1 VFKNK
6 HYPIVL
12 IPDNICAVIK
22 ARNAVEKTISND
34 CLDGAHTKVNL
45 QLPQADTTKDR
56 KSHTETPVIGK
67 ISLQMPVVFLYLA
80 CLTAMLATMQFAA
93 AALLTAAFCFY
104 YCYRSRDR
112 TETPQAKC
120 DRIEKLQANRT
131 QTQTPQADRTA
142 ALQADRT
149 QTQALQADR
158 TQTQTPQADR
168 TQTQTPQADRE
179 NATINTHSNKTVD
192 SLRPIDPNIIL
203 HLKNIKIQTAFEL
216 KQISADAI
224 KPLLE
229 KATAQEGA
237 TESFFLS
244 HLRELLP
251 SLYTVQGVPFAI
263 PGSKL
268 RYSCDFIAVHPE
280 TGIAADIEIDEPY
293 VGTNNR
299 YGKPH
304 HCFDCNRDNNRN
316 QFFVQGNWIV
326 IRFAEEQIALQPAA
340 CCKLI
345 ARVFA
350 EVIGEPKIAEPL
362 KTFPDLLPVKQWNT
376 KTATAMAR
384 RNYRQTY
391 LSKAGIN
398 LTNSFTGFDRKKH
411 KKCHH
416 R

>member
-1 VFKNK
+1 MFRNK
-6 HYPIVL
+6 YYPIVL
-12 IPDNICAVIK
+12 IPDSIAAVIK

-34 CLDGAHTKVNL
+34 CLDGARTKINL
-45 QLPQADTTKDR
+45 QLPQANTTKNR
-56 KSHTETPVIGK
+56 KSHTETPAIEK

-80 CLTAMLATMQFAA
+80 CLTAMLAAMQFAA

-104 YCYRSRDR
+104 CCYRSRDR
-112 TETPQAKC
+112 TQPLQAER
-120 DRIEKLQANRT
+120 DRSDTLQANRT
-131 QTQTPQADRTA
+131 KYQA
-142 ALQADRT
+142 
-149 QTQALQADR
+149 
-158 TQTQTPQADR
+158 PQADR
-168 TQTQTPQADRE
+168 TQTQISQADRDRTAALQAERE
-179 NATINTHSNKTVD
+179 NATINTHLNKTVD
-192 SLRPIDPNIIL
+192 SLLPIDPNIIQ
-203 HLKNIKIQTAFEL
+203 HLKKVKIQTAIEL

-244 HLRELLP
+244 HLRKLLP
-251 SLYTVQGVPFAI
+251 SLYTAQGVPFAI

-293 VGTNNR
+293 VATNNR

-345 ARVFA
+345 ARIFA
-350 EVIGEPKIAEPL
+350 EVIGDSKITAPL

-384 RNYRQTY
+384 DNYRQTY

-398 LTNSFTGFDRKKH
+398 LTNRFNTSKQKKYKKTAPPLKTRRRRGF
-411 KKCHH
+411 
-416 R
+416 

>member
-1 VFKNK
+1 MFKNK

-34 CLDGAHTKVNL
+34 YLDGAHTKVNL

-56 KSHTETPVIGK
+56 KSHTETPVIEK
-67 ISLQMPVVFLYLA
+67 ISLQMPVVFLYLE

-104 YCYRSRDR
+104 YCYRSRDQTDTLQADRDR
-112 TETPQAKC
+112 TET
-120 DRIEKLQANRT
+120 
-131 QTQTPQADRTA
+131 
-142 ALQADRT
+142 LQADRT
-149 QTQALQADR
+149 QTQI
-158 TQTQTPQADR
+158 PQADR
-168 TQTQTPQADRE
+168 TQTQISQADRDRTAALQADRE
-179 NATINTHSNKTVD
+179 NATINTHLNKTVE
-192 SLRPIDPNIIL
+192 SLLPINPNIVQY
-203 HLKNIKIQTAFEL
+203 LKKVKIQTAIEL

-293 VGTNNR
+293 VGTNNH

-316 QFFVQGNWIV
+316 QFFIEGNWIV

-350 EVIGEPKIAEPL
+350 EVIGDSKITAPL

-384 RNYRQTY
+384 NNYRQTY

-398 LTNSFTGFDRKKH
+398 LTNRFKASQQKKY
-411 KKCHH
+411 KKRHH
-416 R
+416 H

>member
-34 CLDGAHTKVNL
+34 YLEGAHTKVNL

-56 KSHTETPVIGK
+56 KSHTETPVIEK

-104 YCYRSRDR
+104 CCYRSRDR
-112 TETPQAKC
+112 TETLQAE
-120 DRIEKLQANRT
+120 RARTEKLQPNRT
-131 QTQTPQADRTA
+131 RTLQADRDRTA
-142 ALQADRT
+142 ALQ
-149 QTQALQADR
+149 
-158 TQTQTPQADR
+158 PE
-168 TQTQTPQADRE
+168 RE
-179 NATINTHSNKTVD
+179 NATINTHLNKTVD
-192 SLRPIDPNIIL
+192 SLLPIDPNIIQ
-203 HLKNIKIQTAFEL
+203 HLKKIKIQTAFEL
-216 KQISADAI
+216 KQISTDAI

-251 SLYTVQGVPFAI
+251 SLCTVQGVPFAI

-293 VGTNNR
+293 VGTNNH

-316 QFFVQGNWIV
+316 QFFIQGNWIV

-345 ARVFA
+345 ARIFA
-350 EVIGEPKIAEPL
+350 EVISDSKITAPL

-384 RNYRQTY
+384 DNYRQTY

-398 LTNSFTGFDRKKH
+398 LTNHFNASQQKKY
-411 KKCHH
+411 KKRHH
-416 R
+416 H

>member
-12 IPDNICAVIK
+12 IPDNICTVIK
-22 ARNAVEKTISND
+22 ARNTAEKTAS
-34 CLDGAHTKVNL
+34 LDYLGAAPSRVNL
-45 QLPQADTTKDR
+45 QLQENNTTIQHKPN
-56 KSHTETPVIGK
+56 SETPVIEK
-67 ISLQMPVVFLYLA
+67 ISLQTPVIFLYLA
-80 CLTAMLATMQFAA
+80 CLTAMLATMQFAT

-104 YCYRSRDR
+104 CCYRS
-112 TETPQAKC
+112 
-120 DRIEKLQANRT
+120 RT
-131 QTQTPQADRTA
+131 QTQTPQAS
-142 ALQADRT
+142 
-149 QTQALQADR
+149 R
-158 TQTQTPQADR
+158 TQTQTPQASR
-168 TQTQTPQADRE
+168 TQTQTPQASRTQTQTPQASRTQTPQASRTQTPQASRTQTPQADRE
-179 NATINTHSNKTVD
+179 KATINTHLNKTVD
-192 SLRPIDPNIIL
+192 SLLPIDPNIIQ
-203 HLKNIKIQTAFEL
+203 HLKKVKIQTAIEL

-244 HLRELLP
+244 HLREFLP

-350 EVIGEPKIAEPL
+350 EVIGDPKIAEPL
-362 KTFPDLLPVKQWNT
+362 KTFPNLLPVKPWNT

-411 KKCHH
+411 KKRHH

>member
-1 VFKNK
+1 MFANK
-6 HYPIVL
+6 YYPIVL
-12 IPDNICAVIK
+12 IPDSIAAVIK
-22 ARNAVEKTISND
+22 ARNAVEKTTSND
-34 CLDGAHTKVNL
+34 HLDAAHTRINL

-56 KSHTETPVIGK
+56 KSHTETPAIEK

-112 TETPQAKC
+112 TETMQAKC
-120 DRIEKLQANRT
+120 DRTDTLQANRT
-131 QTQTPQADRTA
+131 QTQISQTDRTA
-142 ALQADRT
+142 ALQAK
-149 QTQALQADR
+149 
-158 TQTQTPQADR
+158 
-168 TQTQTPQADRE
+168 RE
-179 NATINTHSNKTVD
+179 NATINTHLNKTVD
-192 SLRPIDPNIIL
+192 SLLPIDPNIIQ
-203 HLKNIKIQTAFEL
+203 HLKKVKIQTAFEL

-244 HLRELLP
+244 HLRKLLP

-263 PGSKL
+263 PGSRL

-293 VGTNNR
+293 VATSSN

-304 HCFDCNRDNNRN
+304 HCCDRDTNRN
-316 QFFVQGNWIV
+316 QFFLRGNWMV

-345 ARVFA
+345 ARAFA
-350 EVIGEPKIAEPL
+350 EVIGDSKITAPL

-384 RNYRQTY
+384 DNYRQTY

-398 LTNSFTGFDRKKH
+398 LTNRFNTSKQKKYKKTAPPLKTRRRRGF
-411 KKCHH
+411 
-416 R
+416 

>member
-1 VFKNK
+1 MFKNK

-22 ARNAVEKTISND
+22 ARNAAEKTISND
-34 CLDGAHTKVNL
+34 YLDGTHTKVNL
-45 QLPQADTTKDR
+45 QLPQADTTRDR
-56 KSHTETPVIGK
+56 KSHTETPVIEK

-104 YCYRSRDR
+104 CCYRSRDR
-112 TETPQAKC
+112 TETLQA
-120 DRIEKLQANRT
+120 DRDRTEKLQADLTQTQTPQANRT
-131 QTQTPQADRTA
+131 QTQTPQADRDRTA
-142 ALQADRT
+142 ALQPD
-149 QTQALQADR
+149 L
-158 TQTQTPQADR
+158 
-168 TQTQTPQADRE
+168 E

-192 SLRPIDPNIIL
+192 SLLSIDPNIIQ
-203 HLKNIKIQTAFEL
+203 HLKKVKIQTTIEL

-224 KPLLE
+224 KPLLD

-244 HLRELLP
+244 RLKEFLP

-316 QFFVQGNWIV
+316 QFFIQGNWIV

-350 EVIGEPKIAEPL
+350 EVIGDSKITAPL

-384 RNYRQTY
+384 DNYRQTY

-398 LTNSFTGFDRKKH
+398 LTNRFNASKQKKY
-411 KKCHH
+411 KKRHH
-416 R
+416 H

>member
-34 CLDGAHTKVNL
+34 YLDGAHTKVNL
-45 QLPQADTTKDR
+45 QLPQADTTKNR
-56 KSHTETPVIGK
+56 KPHTETPVIEK

-80 CLTAMLATMQFAA
+80 CLTAMLATLQFAA

-104 YCYRSRDR
+104 YCYRARDR
-112 TETPQAKC
+112 TET
-120 DRIEKLQANRT
+120 
-131 QTQTPQADRTA
+131 
-142 ALQADRT
+142 
-149 QTQALQADR
+149 LQADR

-168 TQTQTPQADRE
+168 DRTETLQTDRTQTQIPQADHDRTAALQADRE
-179 NATINTHSNKTVD
+179 NATINTHLNKTVE
-192 SLRPIDPNIIL
+192 SLLPIEPNIIQY
-203 HLKNIKIQTAFEL
+203 LKKVKIQTTIEL
-216 KQISADAI
+216 KQISTDAI

-251 SLYTVQGVPFAI
+251 SLCTVQGVPFAI

-268 RYSCDFIAVHPE
+268 RYSCDFIAVHRE
-280 TGIAADIEIDEPY
+280 TGIAVDIEIDEPY

-316 QFFVQGNWIV
+316 QFFIQGNWIV

-345 ARVFA
+345 ARIFA
-350 EVIGEPKIAEPL
+350 EVIGDSKITAPL

-384 RNYRQTY
+384 DNYRQTY

-398 LTNSFTGFDRKKH
+398 LTNRFNASKQKKY
-411 KKCHH
+411 KKRHH
-416 R
+416 H

>member
-1 VFKNK
+1 MFKNK

-12 IPDNICAVIK
+12 IPDNICTVIK
-22 ARNAVEKTISND
+22 ARNTAEKTAS
-34 CLDGAHTKVNL
+34 LDYLDAAHSRVNL
-45 QLPQADTTKDR
+45 QLQENNTTIQHKPN
-56 KSHTETPVIGK
+56 SETPVIEK
-67 ISLQMPVVFLYLA
+67 ISLQTPVIFLYLA
-80 CLTAMLATMQFAA
+80 CLTAMLATMQFAT

-104 YCYRSRDR
+104 CCYRSRDR
-112 TETPQAKC
+112 TETLQADR

-131 QTQTPQADRTA
+131 QTQTPQADRDRAA
-142 ALQADRT
+142 ALQPDR
-149 QTQALQADR
+149 Q
-158 TQTQTPQADR
+158 
-168 TQTQTPQADRE
+168 
-179 NATINTHSNKTVD
+179 NAIINTHLNKTVD
-192 SLRPIDPNIIL
+192 SLLPIDPNIIQ
-203 HLKNIKIQTAFEL
+203 HLKKVKIQTAIEL
-216 KQISADAI
+216 KQISTNAI

-244 HLRELLP
+244 RLKEFLP

-268 RYSCDFIAVHPE
+268 RYSCDFMAVHPE

-345 ARVFA
+345 ARIFA
-350 EVIGEPKIAEPL
+350 EVIGDPKIAEPL

-384 RNYRQTY
+384 HNYRQTY

-398 LTNSFTGFDRKKH
+398 LTYHSNVSERKKY
-411 KKCHH
+411 KKRPRH
-416 R
+416 

>member
-34 CLDGAHTKVNL
+34 YLEGAHTKVNL

-56 KSHTETPVIGK
+56 KSHTETPVIEK

-112 TETPQAKC
+112 TET
-120 DRIEKLQANRT
+120 LQADRDRT
-131 QTQTPQADRTA
+131 ETPQADRDRTETLQADRDRTA
-142 ALQADRT
+142 ALQPDR
-149 QTQALQADR
+149 D
-158 TQTQTPQADR
+158 
-168 TQTQTPQADRE
+168 
-179 NATINTHSNKTVD
+179 NATINTHLNKTVD
-192 SLRPIDPNIIL
+192 SLLPIDPNIIQ
-203 HLKNIKIQTAFEL
+203 HLKKVKIQTTIEL

-251 SLYTVQGVPFAI
+251 SLCTVQGVPFAI

-293 VGTNNR
+293 VGTNNH

-316 QFFVQGNWIV
+316 QFFIQGNWIV

-350 EVIGEPKIAEPL
+350 EVIGDSKIITPL

-384 RNYRQTY
+384 DNYRQTY

-398 LTNSFTGFDRKKH
+398 LTNRFNPSKQKKY
-411 KKCHH
+411 KKRHH
-416 R
+416 H

>member
-1 VFKNK
+1 MFKNK

-56 KSHTETPVIGK
+56 KSHTETPVIEK

-112 TETPQAKC
+112 TETLQA
-120 DRIEKLQANRT
+120 DRDRTKKLQADHT
-131 QTQTPQADRTA
+131 QTQIPQADRDRTA
-142 ALQADRT
+142 AL
-149 QTQALQADR
+149 
-158 TQTQTPQADR
+158 
-168 TQTQTPQADRE
+168 QADRE
-179 NATINTHSNKTVD
+179 NATINTHLNKTVD
-192 SLRPIDPNIIL
+192 SLLPIDPNIIQ
-203 HLKNIKIQTAFEL
+203 HLKKVKIQTAFEL

-224 KPLLE
+224 KPLQE

-293 VGTNNR
+293 VGTNNH

-316 QFFVQGNWIV
+316 QFFIQGNWIV

-350 EVIGEPKIAEPL
+350 EVIGDSKITAPL

-384 RNYRQTY
+384 NNYRQTY

-398 LTNSFTGFDRKKH
+398 LTNRFNASKQKKY
-411 KKCHH
+411 KKRHH
-416 R
+416 H

>member
-1 VFKNK
+1 MFKNK
-6 HYPIVL
+6 YYPIVL
-12 IPDNICAVIK
+12 IPDSIAAVIK

-34 CLDGAHTKVNL
+34 CLDGARTKINL
-45 QLPQADTTKDR
+45 QLPQADTTKNR
-56 KSHTETPVIGK
+56 KSHTETPAIEK

-80 CLTAMLATMQFAA
+80 CLTAMLAAMQFAA

-104 YCYRSRDR
+104 CCYRSRDR
-112 TETPQAKC
+112 TETMQAKC
-120 DRIEKLQANRT
+120 DRTDTLQANRT
-131 QTQTPQADRTA
+131 QTQISQTDRDLKA
-142 ALQADRT
+142 ALQAK
-149 QTQALQADR
+149 
-158 TQTQTPQADR
+158 
-168 TQTQTPQADRE
+168 RE
-179 NATINTHSNKTVD
+179 NATINTHLNKIVD
-192 SLRPIDPNIIL
+192 SLLPIDPNIIQ
-203 HLKNIKIQTAFEL
+203 HLKKVKIQTAIEL

-244 HLRELLP
+244 HLRKLLP
-251 SLYTVQGVPFAI
+251 SLHTVQGVPFAI

-345 ARVFA
+345 ARIFA
-350 EVIGEPKIAEPL
+350 EVIGDPKIAEPL
-362 KTFPDLLPVKQWNT
+362 KTFPNLLPVKQWNT
-376 KTATAMAR
+376 KTATAMAM

-411 KKCHH
+411 KKRHH